1 MLNRKLFACA
11 SAFALALEA
20 GCSKDPESPESPVS
34 PSPVGGVS
42 GAGPNGETL
51 KANAPTPQS
60 PVNGAQPD
68 QLVFTAGKSTGSFDQ
83 GLAAGYSYEFQILNT
98 SNAVTCSQTLPTT
111 SGSNVTWTASGCNL
125 ELDTAYTWRVRA
137 AHRNDASGQMAVGPW
152 SSSASFKSPVGG
164 YIRGNELYD
173 PLYNGQTVGLR
184 IGSTTFVP
192 NAGLRILSQDS
203 RVTYELPATLEA
215 GEFSVM
221 VTGIDE
227 GSAGDKTKVIS
238 MQEGG
243 GDITTNDYR
252 FTAEKRGSSYTVPGA
267 ITFRM
272 INGEGDEDDYIN
284 DGCRSGFTCGFA
296 GLSDEKWYF
305 WKITWNS
312 QSGSLEV
319 REDGPRGRQIYFD
332 TVTTNGHAYRP
343 APHVIHLGSSVGRAG
358 PIDASIPGALYK
370 NVWVSSRP
378 RPAFPGE

>member
-1 MLNRKLFACA
+1 MRNRKLLACA
-11 SAFALALEA
+11 SAFALTIEI
-20 GCSKDPESPESPVS
+20 GCSKDPDSPESPVS
-34 PSPVGGVS
+34 PAPIGGVS

-51 KANAPTPQS
+51 KASAPTTQS

-83 GLAAGYSYEFQILNT
+83 GLAPGYSYEFQILNA
-98 SNAVTCSQTLPTT
+98 SNAVTCSQMVPAA

-137 AHRNDASGQMAVGPW
+137 AHHNDASSQMAVGPW

-173 PLYNGQTVGLR
+173 PLYNGRTIGLR
-184 IGSTTFVP
+184 IGNTTFVP
-192 NAGLRILSQDS
+192 NAGLRIVSQDS

-272 INGEGDEDDYIN
+272 INGEGDEEDYIN

-296 GLSDEKWYF
+296 SLSDEKWYF

>member
-1 MLNRKLFACA
+1 MLNRKVFACA

-34 PSPVGGVS
+34 PTPIGGVS

-192 NAGLRILSQDS
+192 NAGLRD
-203 RVTYELPATLEA
+203 RK
-215 GEFSVM
+215 SV
-221 VTGIDE
+221 V
-227 GSAGDKTKVIS
+227 
-238 MQEGG
+238 
-243 GDITTNDYR
+243 
-252 FTAEKRGSSYTVPGA
+252 
-267 ITFRM
+267 
-272 INGEGDEDDYIN
+272 
-284 DGCRSGFTCGFA
+284 
-296 GLSDEKWYF
+296 
-305 WKITWNS
+305 
-312 QSGSLEV
+312 
-319 REDGPRGRQIYFD
+319 
-332 TVTTNGHAYRP
+332 
-343 APHVIHLGSSVGRAG
+343 
-358 PIDASIPGALYK
+358 
-370 NVWVSSRP
+370 
-378 RPAFPGE
+378 